1 MPKLLQTWPLRR
13 ATDGDIRNQWFT
25 ATDLASLFGQIYRD
39 FIQRCNDYEICDVG
53 VPKADDE
60 DEGAAAAAAPPV
72 GGRSQ
77 CSPAELAK
85 MNREREEKIRR

>member
-1 MPKLLQTWPLRR
+1 M
-13 ATDGDIRNQWFT
+13 
-25 ATDLASLFGQIYRD
+25 FGQIYRD